1 MARTALYGSKEVDP
15 LLVLQ
20 TKVIIL
26 FYGMVTIVLV
36 LGIPAA
42 ALLSNAA
49 EKVKYTL
56 DLAAVEG
63 MDVAAVSTVVSPAF
77 NLKLRAENPRAFR
90 PWCLDRGDVV
100 VSYSGVALAWG
111 RVPGFC
117 VRRRAMAELTVVPWG
132 KDVRLSEDLRD
143 LLVSEL
149 QQGTA
154 KVSVEMK
161 LHYYANFGMAAFAPS
176 SGTTSISQE
185 LLLDSWEDNM
195 NSSLLKTKA
204 GLPGRQDE

>member
-1 MARTALYGSKEVDP
+1 M
-15 LLVLQ
+15 LVLQ

-63 MDVAAVSTVVSPAF
+63 MDVAAAATAGAGGSTVISPAF
-77 NLKLRAENPRAFR
+77 NLTLRVENPRTFR

>member
-1 MARTALYGSKEVDP
+1 MT
-15 LLVLQ
+15 LLPVFL
-20 TKVIIL
+20 
-26 FYGMVTIVLV
+26 
-36 LGIPAA
+36 LGIFVG
-42 ALLSNAA
+42 ALLSKEC
-49 EKVKYTL
+49 EKAKYTM

>member
-1 MARTALYGSKEVDP
+1 MDSEEDP
-15 LLVLQ
+15 LLRLMN
-20 TKVIIL
+20 KVSFL
-26 FYGMVTIVLV
+26 FWMTLLPVFL
-36 LGIPAA
+36 LGIFVG
-42 ALLSNAA
+42 ALLSKEC
-49 EKVKYTL
+49 EKAKYTM

-149 QQGTA
+149 QHGTA

>member
-63 MDVAAVSTVVSPAF
+63 MDVAAAATAGAGGSTVISPAF
-77 NLKLRAENPRAFR
+77 NLTLRVENPRTFR

-117 VRRRAMAELTVVPWG
+117 VQKRSTAKLTVVPWG
-132 KDVRLSEDLRD
+132 KNVHLSQELRERF
-143 LLVSEL
+143 VSEL
-149 QQGTA
+149 KEGTA
-154 KVSVEMK
+154 KVYVEMK
-161 LHYYANFGMAAFAPS
+161 LHYYYANFGMAAFAPS
-176 SGTTSISQE
+176 TGMVGISQE
-185 LLLDSWEDNM
+185 LTM
-195 NSSLLKTKA
+195 
-204 GLPGRQDE
+204 GGRDD

>member
-1 MARTALYGSKEVDP
+1 
-15 LLVLQ
+15 
-20 TKVIIL
+20 
-26 FYGMVTIVLV
+26 
-36 LGIPAA
+36 
-42 ALLSNAA
+42 
-49 EKVKYTL
+49 
-56 DLAAVEG
+56 
-63 MDVAAVSTVVSPAF
+63 
-77 NLKLRAENPRAFR
+77 
-90 PWCLDRGDVV
+90 
-100 VSYSGVALAWG
+100 
-111 RVPGFC
+111 
-117 VRRRAMAELTVVPWG
+117 MAELTVVPWG

-149 QQGTA
+149 QHGTA

>member
-1 MARTALYGSKEVDP
+1 MDSEEDP
-15 LLVLQ
+15 LLRLMN
-20 TKVIIL
+20 KVSFL
-26 FYGMVTIVLV
+26 FWMTLLPVFL
-36 LGIPAA
+36 LGIFVG
-42 ALLSNAA
+42 ALLSKEC
-49 EKVKYTL
+49 EKAKYTM